1 VVIGDGSWA
10 NMSNLA
16 LISRDVAEILPAAG
30 TDEFAPSV
38 VAMLRDQV
46 NIDEACMI
54 VYPRDESPRIA
65 HRETQKPGDEPNL
78 DTFIKGPFL
87 LDPYYVAAARE
98 GRFGFFPLS
107 HLAPTGF
114 KTSEYYRTYY
124 RFSGIFDE
132 CGYLTPIGDGGF
144 ANLSLARA
152 DGNQPFESSTLRCLA
167 DLAPLVTALTQHHWR
182 LLPANPSTEQI
193 SLRTQLESVLESF
206 GESVLT
212 ARERQIINSIL
223 HGHTSKAI
231 AQSLA
236 ISVETV
242 KLHRKNAYRKLAIR
256 NQSELF
262 YTFIRALRDCSD
274 EYQGGDP
281 LR

>member
-1 VVIGDGSWA
+1 
-10 NMSNLA
+10 MSNLA
-16 LISRDVAEILPAAG
+16 LIGGHVAQILPTAG
-30 TDEFAPSV
+30 TDDFAARV

-46 NIDEACMI
+46 EIDEACMI
-54 VYPRDESPRIA
+54 VYPRDASPRIA
-65 HRETQKPGDEPNL
+65 HRETQRPGDEPNL
-78 DTFIKGPFL
+78 DTFIRGPFL

-107 HLAPTGF
+107 HLAPKGF
-114 KTSEYYRTYY
+114 KTSEYYRIYY

-132 CGYLTPIGDGGF
+132 CGYLTPVGNGGF

-152 DGNQPFESSTLRCLA
+152 DGNRPFESATLRRLA
-167 DLAPLVTALTQHHWR
+167 DLAPLITALTQHHWQ
-182 LLPANPSTEQI
+182 LLPANPSNEQI
-193 SLRTQLESVLESF
+193 SLRTQLESALESF

-231 AQSLA
+231 AQTLD

-262 YTFIRALRDCSD
+262 STFICALKDLSD
-274 EYQGGDP
+274 GYQGGDP